1 MSTMTQTNSNRK
13 LVLSDILEQRA
24 YERIRDTKRAEII
37 ELKRRRRISLGTI
50 VTVMFENRATMQSQ
64 IQEMLRV
71 ERVVSD
77 EGVLE
82 ELKAYNPL
90 IPEAGQLCAT
100 VFIEL
105 VTDDQMRE
113 WLPKLVDIEKSIAIK
128 LANGE
133 VVKATVDEAH
143 AEQLTRETVT
153 AAVHYI
159 RFQFTPQHF
168 ATFAGRCPTPNALLL
183 TTVERI
189 GQTRYAHFALAAD
202 RFCLAAVFFIVWIEN
217 LGVKTLAS
225 TAASPSQIDFGHAN
239 PLVLVGQRLELGCH
253 TMPIGKWL

>member
-1 MSTMTQTNSNRK
+1 MTQTNSNRK

-24 YERIRDTKRAEII
+24 YERIRETRRAEVI
-37 ELKRRRRISLGTI
+37 ELKRRRRIALGTI

-113 WLPKLVDIEKSIAIK
+113 WLTKLVDIEKSIVIK

-133 VVKATVDEAH
+133 VVKSIVDEAH

-159 RFQFTPQHF
+159 RFEFTPQQVEEF
-168 ATFAGRCPTPNALLL
+168 AKGDVQIVSTLSNYLEVVQLADFTVAELL
-183 TTVERI
+183 TDLR
-189 GQTRYAHFALAAD
+189 D
-202 RFCLAAVFFIVWIEN
+202 
-217 LGVKTLAS
+217 
-225 TAASPSQIDFGHAN
+225 
-239 PLVLVGQRLELGCH
+239 
-253 TMPIGKWL
+253 

>member
-1 MSTMTQTNSNRK
+1 MTTMTTMTQTNSNRK

-24 YERIRDTKRAEII
+24 YERIRETRRAEVI
-37 ELKRRRRISLGTI
+37 ELKRRRRIALGTI

-90 IPEAGQLCAT
+90 IPDAGQLCAT

-113 WLPKLVDIEKSIAIK
+113 WLTKLVDIEKSIVIK

-133 VVKATVDEAH
+133 VVKSIVDEAH

-159 RFQFTPQHF
+159 RFEFTPQQVKEF
-168 ATFAGRCPTPNALLL
+168 AKGDVQIVSTLSNYLEAVQLADFTVAELL
-183 TTVERI
+183 TDLR
-189 GQTRYAHFALAAD
+189 D
-202 RFCLAAVFFIVWIEN
+202 
-217 LGVKTLAS
+217 
-225 TAASPSQIDFGHAN
+225 
-239 PLVLVGQRLELGCH
+239 
-253 TMPIGKWL
+253 

>member
-159 RFQFTPQHF
+159 RFQFTPQQVVEFAKGNVQVISPSPNCSQTF
-168 ATFAGRCPTPNALLL
+168 AT
-183 TTVERI
+183 
-189 GQTRYAHFALAAD
+189 D
-202 RFCLAAVFFIVWIEN
+202 SFCQ
-217 LGVKTLAS
+217 AS
-225 TAASPSQIDFGHAN
+225 YSH
-239 PLVLVGQRLELGCH
+239 L
-253 TMPIGKWL
+253 PIGMV

>member
-1 MSTMTQTNSNRK
+1 MSTMTTMTTMTQTNSNRK

-24 YERIRDTKRAEII
+24 YERIRETRRAEVI
-37 ELKRRRRISLGTI
+37 ELKRRRRIALGTI

-113 WLPKLVDIEKSIAIK
+113 WLTKLVDIEKSIVIK

-133 VVKATVDEAH
+133 VVKSIVDEAH

-159 RFQFTPQHF
+159 RFEFTPQQVEEF
-168 ATFAGRCPTPNALLL
+168 AKGDVQIVSTLSNYLEVVQLADFTVAELL
-183 TTVERI
+183 TDLR
-189 GQTRYAHFALAAD
+189 D
-202 RFCLAAVFFIVWIEN
+202 
-217 LGVKTLAS
+217 
-225 TAASPSQIDFGHAN
+225 
-239 PLVLVGQRLELGCH
+239 
-253 TMPIGKWL
+253 

>member
-1 MSTMTQTNSNRK
+1 MTTMTQTNSNRK

-24 YERIRDTKRAEII
+24 YERIRETRRAEVI
-37 ELKRRRRISLGTI
+37 ELKRRRRIALGTI

-113 WLPKLVDIEKSIAIK
+113 WLTKLIDIEKSIAIK

-133 VVKATVDEAH
+133 VVKSIVDEAH

-159 RFQFTPQHF
+159 RFEFTPQQVEEF
-168 ATFAGRCPTPNALLL
+168 AKGDVQIVSTLSNYLEAVQLADFTVAELL
-183 TTVERI
+183 TDLR
-189 GQTRYAHFALAAD
+189 D
-202 RFCLAAVFFIVWIEN
+202 
-217 LGVKTLAS
+217 
-225 TAASPSQIDFGHAN
+225 
-239 PLVLVGQRLELGCH
+239 
-253 TMPIGKWL
+253 

>member
-1 MSTMTQTNSNRK
+1 MTTMTTMTTMTQTNSTRK

-24 YERIRDTKRAEII
+24 YERIRETRRAEVI
-37 ELKRRRRISLGTI
+37 ELKRRRRIALGTI

-113 WLPKLVDIEKSIAIK
+113 WLTKLVDIEKSIVIK

-133 VVKATVDEAH
+133 VVKSIVDEAH

-159 RFQFTPQHF
+159 RFEFTPQQVEEF
-168 ATFAGRCPTPNALLL
+168 AKGDVQIVSTLSNYLEAVQLADFTVAELL
-183 TTVERI
+183 TDLR
-189 GQTRYAHFALAAD
+189 D
-202 RFCLAAVFFIVWIEN
+202 
-217 LGVKTLAS
+217 
-225 TAASPSQIDFGHAN
+225 
-239 PLVLVGQRLELGCH
+239 
-253 TMPIGKWL
+253 

>member
-24 YERIRDTKRAEII
+24 YERIRDTRRAEII

-159 RFQFTPQHF
+159 RFQFTHQQVVEF
-168 ATFAGRCPTPNALLL
+168 AKGNVQVISTLSKYLEAVELADFTVAELL
-183 TTVERI
+183 TDLR
-189 GQTRYAHFALAAD
+189 D
-202 RFCLAAVFFIVWIEN
+202 
-217 LGVKTLAS
+217 
-225 TAASPSQIDFGHAN
+225 
-239 PLVLVGQRLELGCH
+239 
-253 TMPIGKWL
+253 

>member
-24 YERIRDTKRAEII
+24 YERIRDTRRAEII

-105 VTDDQMRE
+105 VTDEQMRE

-159 RFQFTPQHF
+159 RFQFTPQQVVEF
-168 ATFAGRCPTPNALLL
+168 AKGDVQVISTLSNYLEAVELADFTVAELL
-183 TTVERI
+183 TDLR
-189 GQTRYAHFALAAD
+189 D
-202 RFCLAAVFFIVWIEN
+202 
-217 LGVKTLAS
+217 
-225 TAASPSQIDFGHAN
+225 
-239 PLVLVGQRLELGCH
+239 
-253 TMPIGKWL
+253 

>member
-1 MSTMTQTNSNRK
+1 MTTMTQTNSNRK

-24 YERIRDTKRAEII
+24 YERIRETRRAEVI
-37 ELKRRRRISLGTI
+37 ELKRRRRNALGTI

-113 WLPKLVDIEKSIAIK
+113 WLTKLVDIEKSIAIK

-133 VVKATVDEAH
+133 VVKSIVDEAH

-159 RFQFTPQHF
+159 RFEFTPQQVEEF
-168 ATFAGRCPTPNALLL
+168 AKGDVQIVSTLSNYLEVVQLADFTVAELL
-183 TTVERI
+183 TDLR
-189 GQTRYAHFALAAD
+189 D
-202 RFCLAAVFFIVWIEN
+202 
-217 LGVKTLAS
+217 
-225 TAASPSQIDFGHAN
+225 
-239 PLVLVGQRLELGCH
+239 
-253 TMPIGKWL
+253 

>member
-1 MSTMTQTNSNRK
+1 MTTMTQTNSNRK

-24 YERIRDTKRAEII
+24 YERIRETRRAEVI
-37 ELKRRRRISLGTI
+37 ELKRRRRIALGTI

-113 WLPKLVDIEKSIAIK
+113 WLTKLVDIEKSIVIK
-128 LANGE
+128 LANGQ
-133 VVKATVDEAH
+133 VVKSIVDEAH

-159 RFQFTPQHF
+159 RFEFTPQQVEEF
-168 ATFAGRCPTPNALLL
+168 AKGDVQIVSTLSNYLEVVRLADFTVAELL
-183 TTVERI
+183 TDLR
-189 GQTRYAHFALAAD
+189 D
-202 RFCLAAVFFIVWIEN
+202 
-217 LGVKTLAS
+217 
-225 TAASPSQIDFGHAN
+225 
-239 PLVLVGQRLELGCH
+239 
-253 TMPIGKWL
+253 

>member
-1 MSTMTQTNSNRK
+1 MTTMTTMTQTKSNRK

-24 YERIRDTKRAEII
+24 YERIRETRRAEVI
-37 ELKRRRRISLGTI
+37 ELKRRRRIALGTI

-113 WLPKLVDIEKSIAIK
+113 WLTKLVDIEKSIVIK

-133 VVKATVDEAH
+133 VVKSIVDEAH

-159 RFQFTPQHF
+159 RFEFTPQQVEEF
-168 ATFAGRCPTPNALLL
+168 AKGDVQIVSTLSNYLEVVQLADFTVAELL
-183 TTVERI
+183 TDLR
-189 GQTRYAHFALAAD
+189 D
-202 RFCLAAVFFIVWIEN
+202 
-217 LGVKTLAS
+217 
-225 TAASPSQIDFGHAN
+225 
-239 PLVLVGQRLELGCH
+239 
-253 TMPIGKWL
+253 

>member
-1 MSTMTQTNSNRK
+1 MTTMTTMTQTNSNRK

-24 YERIRDTKRAEII
+24 YERIRETRRAEVI
-37 ELKRRRRISLGTI
+37 ELKRRRRIALGTI

-113 WLPKLVDIEKSIAIK
+113 WLTKLVDIEKSIAIK

-133 VVKATVDEAH
+133 VVKSIVDEAH

-159 RFQFTPQHF
+159 RFEFTPQQVEEF
-168 ATFAGRCPTPNALLL
+168 AKGDVQIVSTLSNYLEVVQLADFTVAELL
-183 TTVERI
+183 TDLR
-189 GQTRYAHFALAAD
+189 D
-202 RFCLAAVFFIVWIEN
+202 
-217 LGVKTLAS
+217 
-225 TAASPSQIDFGHAN
+225 
-239 PLVLVGQRLELGCH
+239 
-253 TMPIGKWL
+253 

>member
-24 YERIRDTKRAEII
+24 YERIRDTRRAEII

-159 RFQFTPQHF
+159 RFQFTPQQVVEF
-168 ATFAGRCPTPNALLL
+168 AKGNVQVISTLSKYLEAVELADFTVAELL
-183 TTVERI
+183 TDLR
-189 GQTRYAHFALAAD
+189 D
-202 RFCLAAVFFIVWIEN
+202 
-217 LGVKTLAS
+217 
-225 TAASPSQIDFGHAN
+225 
-239 PLVLVGQRLELGCH
+239 
-253 TMPIGKWL
+253 